1 MEEVRRPSSCE
12 GKGSR
17 ADELECRQAV
27 PVKLT
32 FSKDL
37 LVHLIKKNEINI
49 YTDCA
54 GHRAIPQYLEWMDA
68 LNGVCA
74 EFVVMAS
81 TLAQIKSR
89 MLLPLHAEEGGE
101 DEDPRQEIVRPLLEY
116 LKLKSAAAQLS
127 ERPLLGED
135 TFTRGV
141 KPGDLAPPGDE
152 EVIKIGLFE
161 LIDAF
166 QKILAGLPDEARI
179 EFTTDTISVQ
189 ERISQIADQLEVKGS
204 LTFDFSDRRPQRDR
218 GHVLAILEMVK
229 LALIRLVQHVNSDHQ
244 VFILMEDLKNILNLF
259 VARGPERRASQEA
272 GGTSRRSGNPPG
284 P

>member
-1 MEEVRRPSSCE
+1 MERGTIAGPHTAAPYRVRLTDIFE
-12 GKGSR
+12 G
-17 ADELECRQAV
+17 
-27 PVKLT
+27 PM
-32 FSKDL
+32 DL
-37 LVHLIKKNEINI
+37 LVHLIRKNEISI
-49 YTDCA
+49 TDLPVA
-54 GHRAIPQYLEWMDA
+54 LVTEQYLQYLEWLQAMNVEYA
-68 LNGVCA
+68 A

-89 MLLPLHAEEGGE
+89 MLLPLHAEEDGE

-135 TFTRGV
+135 TFTRGI
-141 KPGDLAPPGDE
+141 KPGDLTHPGDE

-204 LTFDFSDRRPQRDR
+204 LTFFELFSDQPHRSEII
-218 GHVLAILEMVK
+218 VTFLATLEMVK
-229 LALIRLVQHVNSDHQ
+229 LSLIRIVQHVNSGIIRI
-244 VFILMEDLKNILNLF
+244 FYM
-259 VARGPERRASQEA
+259 
-272 GGTSRRSGNPPG
+272 
-284 P
+284 

>member
-1 MEEVRRPSSCE
+1 MERSTVARPHTAELYRVRLTDIFE
-12 GKGSR
+12 G
-17 ADELECRQAV
+17 
-27 PVKLT
+27 PM
-32 FSKDL
+32 DL
-37 LVHLIKKNEINI
+37 LVHLIRKNEISI
-49 YTDCA
+49 TDLPVA
-54 GHRAIPQYLEWMDA
+54 LVTEQYLQYLEWLEAMNVEYA
-68 LNGVCA
+68 A

-101 DEDPRQEIVRPLLEY
+101 DDDPRQEIVRPLLEY

-179 EFTTDTISVQ
+179 EFTTDTVSVQ

-204 LTFDFSDRRPQRDR
+204 LTFFELFSDQPHRSEII
-218 GHVLAILEMVK
+218 VTFLATLEMVK
-229 LALIRLVQHVNSDHQ
+229 LSLIRIVQHVNSGIIRI
-244 VFILMEDLKNILNLF
+244 FYM
-259 VARGPERRASQEA
+259 
-272 GGTSRRSGNPPG
+272 
-284 P
+284 

>member
-1 MEEVRRPSSCE
+1 MERSTVARPHTAEPYRVRLTDIFE
-12 GKGSR
+12 G
-17 ADELECRQAV
+17 
-27 PVKLT
+27 PM
-32 FSKDL
+32 DL
-37 LVHLIKKNEINI
+37 LVHLIRKNEISI
-49 YTDCA
+49 TDLPVA
-54 GHRAIPQYLEWMDA
+54 LVTEQYLQYLEWLEAMNVEYA
-68 LNGVCA
+68 A

-89 MLLPLHAEEGGE
+89 MLLPLHAEEGAE
-101 DEDPRQEIVRPLLEY
+101 DDDPRQEIVRPLLEY

-179 EFTTDTISVQ
+179 EFTTDTVSVQ
-189 ERISQIADQLEVKGS
+189 ERISQIADQLEAKGS
-204 LTFDFSDRRPQRDR
+204 LTFFELFSDQPHRSEII
-218 GHVLAILEMVK
+218 VTFLATLEMVK
-229 LALIRLVQHVNSDHQ
+229 LSLIRIVQHVH
-244 VFILMEDLKNILNLF
+244 
-259 VARGPERRASQEA
+259 
-272 GGTSRRSGNPPG
+272 SGIIRIFYM
-284 P
+284 